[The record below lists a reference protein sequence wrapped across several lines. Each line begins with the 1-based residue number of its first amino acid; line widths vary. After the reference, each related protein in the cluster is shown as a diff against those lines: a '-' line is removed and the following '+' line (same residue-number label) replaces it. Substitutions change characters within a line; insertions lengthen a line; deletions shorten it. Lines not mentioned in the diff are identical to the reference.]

1 MLSLPRIRRTR
12 RRSRSGEVAARTQP
26 QLAELSANGL
36 TWVNVAVPTAEQ
48 AAALADRFGWHP
60 LDLEDVL
67 SKRQRPKV
75 DEYPDYL
82 FVVLHFPVYDKTIQ
96 RLNAAELDLFLGP
109 DYLVTLPTTVELL
122 PITRLFARCEEDSE
136 LRDSLFGKGSGY
148 LLYHVLD
155 DLFDYCF
162 PILDKI
168 GHKLDTIEDELFRGR
183 SQEIVR
189 DISNVKQ
196 EIISYRKI
204 IKPERATLRVLEG
217 HVQRFLPQDLE
228 LYFDDIVD
236 AAERVWDLLDN
247 YKEVVEALEQ
257 TNEQVLS
264 HRFNDVLRIL
274 TVFSVIFLPA
284 TLIASIWGMNVGLP
298 GGGDPASASLLPFWI
313 IVGASIAAIAGML
326 GYFRYKRWL

>member
-1 MLSLPRIRRTR
+1 MLGLSRIRRTR
-12 RRSRSGEVAARTQP
+12 RRARAGEVSARSEP
-26 QLAELSANGL
+26 QVAELTASGL
-36 TWVNVAVPTAEQ
+36 TWVHVAVPTPAQ
-48 AAALADRFGWHP
+48 AGALAERFGWHP

-75 DEYPDYL
+75 DEYPEYL
-82 FVVLHFPVYDKTIQ
+82 FVVLHFPVYDKAVQ

-122 PITRLFARCEEDSE
+122 PVSRLFARCQEDGE
-136 LRDSLFGKGSGY
+136 RRASLFGKGSGY

-168 GHKLDTIEDELFRGR
+168 GHKLDTIEDEMFQGR

-204 IKPERATLRVLEG
+204 IKPERATLRVLER

-236 AAERVWDLLDN
+236 ASERIWDLLDN
-247 YKEVVEALEQ
+247 YKEVVEALEH
-257 TNEQVLS
+257 TNESVIS
-264 HRFNDVLRIL
+264 HEQGDVLRVL
-274 TVFSVIFLPA
+274 TVIA
-284 TLIASIWGMNVGLP
+284 TLMLPLTLISGIFGMNVAFP
-298 GGGDPASASLLPFWI
+298 GEGSREAFWAI
-313 IVGASIAAIAGML
+313 MGVMVAAFAGMV